1 MKKFFG
7 DVGYAASSVESAPG
21 VFTNGV
27 VEKQYYG
34 DIVQNFLR
42 LQEND
47 NLNKDLVLSN
57 MISVVADDYA
67 YEHVSDIRY
76 VRWAGAVW
84 TVNSVD
90 VRRPRLI
97 LRLGGVYNGPTAS

>member
-1 MKKFFG
+1 
-7 DVGYAASSVESAPG
+7 
-21 VFTNGV
+21 
-27 VEKQYYG
+27 VEKDYYG

-42 LQEND
+42 LQEGD
-47 NLNKDLVLSN
+47 NLNKDLTLSN
-57 MISVVADDYA
+57 MVSVVADDYA

-84 TVNSVD
+84 TVNSVE
-90 VRRPRLI
+90 VRRPRLL